1 MNFGLSETQQTLKNT
16 ARKFLAAECPM
27 AEVRRLAETP
37 GACGE
42 SLWKRM
48 AAQGWMGLLIS
59 EDYGGY
65 GMSMVEMAVVLEEMG
80 YALLPGPYFSTVL
93 LAAAIIERAGSED
106 QRRAYLPRIASGELR
121 ATLAHDNE
129 TAVLGASVTPDGY
142 RLRGRKLFVPD
153 AAAAHALVFA
163 AQLDGEP
170 ALFLAE
176 ENTPGITISPLPS
189 LDSTRP
195 LYEINLDAVALPP
208 SSLLARGE
216 PARRALEETLDLA
229 AAGLAAEMTGG
240 MQRVLELSVEY
251 AKTRKQFGKP
261 IGTFQA
267 VQHHCADIFLLTEG
281 ARSASYFAAW
291 ALSQNDPAA
300 PLAVSVA
307 KAYASDGFREAGNH
321 GIQVHGGM
329 GFTWENDLHLYYRRA
344 KASEIACGD
353 ASHHRERIARLA
365 VDAASARPTT
375 GAIAAT

>member
-1 MNFGLSETQQTLKNT
+1 
-16 ARKFLAAECPM
+16 M
-27 AEVRRLAETP
+27 A
-37 GACGE
+37 
-42 SLWKRM
+42 
-48 AAQGWMGLLIS
+48 
-59 EDYGGY
+59 D
-65 GMSMVEMAVVLEEMG
+65 
-80 YALLPGPYFSTVL
+80 
-93 LAAAIIERAGSED
+93 AG
-106 QRRAYLPRIASGELR
+106 
-121 ATLAHDNE
+121 
-129 TAVLGASVTPDGY
+129 
-142 RLRGRKLFVPD
+142 KLD
-153 AAAAHALVFA
+153 
-163 AQLDGEP
+163 
-170 ALFLAE
+170 
-176 ENTPGITISPLPS
+176 
-189 LDSTRP
+189 
-195 LYEINLDAVALPP
+195 
-208 SSLLARGE
+208 
-216 PARRALEETLDLA
+216 
-229 AAGLAAEMTGG
+229 GG

-251 AKTRKQFGKP
+251 AKTRTQFGKP